1 MGRGVGRAARRT
13 GSAAALGL
21 AGMLATGLATG
32 PAAAGEGRQAFDIPP
47 QALSSALEA
56 LRARSDIQVLY
67 PAELVRGRPSEGVKG
82 EFTAGEALAR
92 LLRGSGLEAR
102 PSGERAF
109 AVSAAASGESGGP
122 IPEVVITSDRERA
135 YSASL
140 EGEALAA
147 RRKGATDS
155 ARLLD
160 DFLGVTVAG
169 AGGVSALPSVQGLA
183 DQRVLTLV
191 DGMQLSA
198 ACANHM
204 NPALS
209 YISPSQVGKI
219 EVMTGISPVSHG
231 GDSIGGTIIVDS
243 ARPVF
248 ARPDEGI
255 AVHGQVSTFFRSNNA
270 AVGTSANVS
279 VADEAISLGYAGSWT
294 QAGNFSA
301 GGGGAVPLSRYNI
314 QNHKVSLAGR
324 NESNLIVLEGGAQ
337 WMPYQGFANQPMDMT
352 QNRGWF
358 GNLRH
363 EGEYGWGRL
372 DSKAYYHSVSHKM
385 NNLAERGGNMP
396 MNTEGKDF
404 GYGLK
409 AEVPVNAVHTV
420 RLGNEFHGQ
429 ILDDVWPYAGSGVQE
444 LVEIGNGR
452 RNRIGNY
459 VELES
464 RWDGRWSTIVGLR
477 SDIVQMDT
485 DTVQGYFA
493 ISNYA
498 HAQRFNAMDRSRE
511 DYNFD
516 GSALL
521 RFQPDAGQDYQ
532 FGVARKTRSP
542 DLYERYNW
550 QMTNMVGWAGD
561 GNNYQGNPWLR
572 PEIAYTVGAVAKWH
586 DEARRDWEITAA
598 PYYTYVHDYI
608 DVNGTGTSTLGTA
621 LGQQPGGR
629 QIWKLQFV
637 NTNADIFGIDIGG
650 RKLLA
655 EIAGIG
661 SFTGTGKLGF
671 QRGHNQ
677 STGGS
682 LYRMMP
688 VNAKLGLEHRLEGWR
703 NGLEV
708 ELVDAKTHVDPI
720 RHDPPTPGYAV
731 LNLKSGYTFGSIT
744 VDGGISNLFDHRYYQ
759 PLGGT
764 NALVLGGN
772 GNRGP
777 RLPLLAEGRSFN
789 LGMTVAF

>member
-1 MGRGVGRAARRT
+1 MGRGVGRAGRKA
-13 GSAAALGL
+13 GYAAALWL
-21 AGMLATGLATG
+21 
-32 PAAAGEGRQAFDIPP
+32 AAASTAGAAEGPKSFDIPP
-47 QALSSALEA
+47 QPLASALDS
-56 LRARSDIQVLY
+56 LRAASDIQVLY
-67 PAELVRGRPSEGVKG
+67 PAELVTGRRSGGLKG
-82 EFTAGEALAR
+82 RFTPAEALSR
-92 LLRGSGLEAR
+92 LLGGSGLEAR
-102 PSGERAF
+102 PSGDKSF
-109 AVSAAASGESGGP
+109 AVVKAAGESAEP
-122 IPEVVITSDRERA
+122 LPEVVITSERDRA
-135 YSASL
+135 ATQTL
-140 EGEALAA
+140 DGDGLAT
-147 RRKGATDS
+147 RRRGANDT

-160 DFLGVTVAG
+160 DMLGVTVAG
-169 AGGVSALPSVQGLA
+169 AGGVSALPSVQGMA

-209 YISPSQVGKI
+209 YISPSQVGKV
-219 EVMTGISPVSHG
+219 EVMTGISPVSRG
-231 GDSIGGTIIVDS
+231 GDSIGGTIVVDS
-243 ARPVF
+243 AKPVF
-248 ARPDEGI
+248 ARPDEGT
-255 AVHGQVSTFFRSNNA
+255 AVHGQFSTFFRSNNA
-270 AVGTSANVS
+270 AVGTSAS
-279 VADEAISLGYAGSWT
+279 ASMASESLSLGYSGAWS
-294 QAGNFSA
+294 QAGNYSA
-301 GGGGAVPLSRYNI
+301 GGGGAVPLSRHNI
-314 QNHKVSLAGR
+314 QNHKLSLAAR
-324 NESNLIVLEGGAQ
+324 DEANLIVLEGGAQ

-352 QNRGWF
+352 QNRSWF
-358 GNLRH
+358 GNARH

-372 DSKAYYHSVSHKM
+372 DSKAYIHVVSHKM

-396 MNTEGKDF
+396 MNTEGMDF

-409 AEVPVNAVHTV
+409 AEVPVSAVHTV

-429 ILDDVWPYAGSGVQE
+429 TLDDIWPYAGSGVQE
-444 LVEIGNGR
+444 LAEIHNGR

-464 RWDGRWSTIVGLR
+464 RWTSQWSTIVGLR

-516 GSALL
+516 GNALV

-550 QMTNMVGWAGD
+550 QMTNMVGWSGD

-572 PEIAYTVGAVAKWH
+572 PEVAYTVGAVAKWH
-586 DEARRDWEITAA
+586 DEAGRDWEIAA
-598 PYYTYVHDYI
+598 SPYYTYVHDYI

-637 NTNADIFGIDIGG
+637 NTNADIFGVDFGG

-655 EIAGIG
+655 EFAGIG

-703 NGLEV
+703 NGIEV

-731 LNLKSGYTFGSIT
+731 VSLKSGYTFGSIT
-744 VDGGISNLFDHRYYQ
+744 VDGGVSNLFDHRYYQ

-764 NALVLGGN
+764 NALVLGASSN
-772 GNRGP
+772 TGP
-777 RLPLLAEGRSFN
+777 RRPLLAEGRSFN